1 MRYRRSVTIEPF
13 RPSAL
18 KKLGIDPEAIPQ
30 HVAVIMDGNGRWAEQ
45 RKLPRTEGHLKG
57 EEALFE
63 CVEGAL
69 ELGISWLTVFG
80 FSTENWNRPKN
91 EVQFLINF
99 NRETIRKRRDELHER
114 NVKIEFIGRE
124 DWRMPKGLLRDMN
137 DARDLTKKNNAMTF
151 TVAFNYGGRAELV
164 DAFRAMGK
172 DGISSKQITEKKIT
186 RYLYGK
192 DMPEPDLI
200 IRTSGEQRI
209 SNFLLWQ
216 SAYSEFLFLDTFWP
230 DFTRGSLYQAIAEYQ
245 IRSRRF
251 GGL

>member
-1 MRYRRSVTIEPF
+1 VTIEPF

-18 KKLGIDPEAIPQ
+18 KKLGIDSKTIPQ

-45 RKLPRTEGHLKG
+45 RNLPRTEGHLKG

-137 DARDLTKKNNAMTF
+137 DARNLTKQNSAMTF
-151 TVAFNYGGRAELV
+151 TIAFNYGGRAELV
-164 DAFRAMGK
+164 DAFRAMEK

-186 RYLYGK
+186 QYLYGK

-230 DFTRGSLYQAIAEYQ
+230 DFTRESLYQAIAEYQ

-251 GGL
+251 GAL

>member
-1 MRYRRSVTIEPF
+1 MRYRQSVTIEPF
-13 RPSAL
+13 RPSIL
-18 KKLGIDPEAIPQ
+18 KKLGIDPKAIPQ

-45 RKLPRTEGHLKG
+45 RNLPRTEGHLKG

-69 ELGISWLTVFG
+69 ELGVSWLTVFG

-99 NRETIRKRRDELHER
+99 NRETIRKRRDQLHER

-137 DARDLTKKNNAMTF
+137 EARDLTKKNNAMTF
-151 TVAFNYGGRAELV
+151 TVAFNYGGRAEIV
-164 DAFRAMGK
+164 DAFRAMEK

-186 RYLYGK
+186 QYLYGR

-230 DFTRGSLYQAIAEYQ
+230 DFTREALYQAIAEYQ
-245 IRSRRF
+245 VRSRRF
-251 GGL
+251 GAL

>member
-18 KKLGIDPEAIPQ
+18 KKLGIDPKTIPQ

-45 RKLPRTEGHLKG
+45 RNLPRTEGHLKG

-99 NRETIRKRRDELHER
+99 NRETIRNRRDELHER

-137 DARDLTKKNNAMTF
+137 DARNLTKQNSAMTF
-151 TVAFNYGGRAELV
+151 TIAFNYGGRAELV
-164 DAFRAMGK
+164 DAFRAMEK

-186 RYLYGK
+186 QYLYGK

-200 IRTSGEQRI
+200 VRTSGEQRI

-230 DFTRGSLYQAIAEYQ
+230 DFTRESLYQAIAEYQ

-251 GGL
+251 GAL

>member
-18 KKLGIDPEAIPQ
+18 KKLGIDPKTIPQ

-45 RKLPRTEGHLKG
+45 RNLPRTEGHLKG

-137 DARDLTKKNNAMTF
+137 DARNLTKQNSAMTF
-151 TVAFNYGGRAELV
+151 TIAFNYGGRAELV
-164 DAFRAMGK
+164 DAFRAMEK

-186 RYLYGK
+186 QYLYGK

-230 DFTRGSLYQAIAEYQ
+230 DFTRESLYQAIAEYQ

-251 GGL
+251 GAL

>member
-1 MRYRRSVTIEPF
+1 MIIQPF
-13 RPSAL
+13 GPAAL
-18 KKLGIDPEAIPQ
+18 KSLGIDPAAIPQ
-30 HVAVIMDGNGRWAEQ
+30 HVAVIMDGNGRWAQ
-45 RKLPRTEGHLKG
+45 KRNLKRTEGHLMG

-114 NVKIEFIGRE
+114 NVRIKFIGRE
-124 DWRMPKGLLRDMN
+124 DWRMPKGLLRDMAE
-137 DARDLTKKNNAMTF
+137 ARELTKNNDAMTF
-151 TVAFNYGGRAELV
+151 TVAFNYGGRAEIA
-164 DAFRAMGK
+164 DALKAMAA
-172 DGISSKQITEKKIT
+172 DNLTPKQITEKKVAQ
-186 RYLYGK
+186 YLYG
-192 DMPEPDLI
+192 DSMPDPDLI
-200 IRTSGEQRI
+200 IRTSGEQRL

-216 SAYSEFLFLDTFWP
+216 SAYSEFLFLDTLWP
-230 DFTRGSLYQAIAEYQ
+230 DFTRSTLHEAVAEYQ

-251 GGL
+251 GAL

>member
-1 MRYRRSVTIEPF
+1 MAIQPF
-13 RPSAL
+13 STAAL
-18 KKLGIDPEAIPQ
+18 KRLRIDPADVPQ
-30 HVAVIMDGNGRWAEQ
+30 HVAVVMDGNGRWAQ
-45 RKLPRTEGHLKG
+45 KRNLPRTEGHLRG

-80 FSTENWNRPKN
+80 FSTENWNRPKS

-114 NVKIEFIGRE
+114 NVRIEFIGRE
-124 DWRMPKGLLRDMN
+124 DWRMPKRLLRDM
-137 DARDLTKKNNAMTF
+137 DEARELTKNNGAMTF

-164 DAFRAMGK
+164 DAFKAMSA
-172 DGISSKQITEKKIT
+172 DNLTPKQITEKKIT
-186 RYLYGK
+186 HYLYGK
-192 DMPEPDLI
+192 NIPDPDLI
-200 IRTSGEQRI
+200 IRTSGEQRL

-216 SAYSEFLFLDTFWP
+216 SAYSEFLFLDALWP
-230 DFTRGSLYQAIAEYQ
+230 DFTRSTLYEAVAEYQ

-251 GGL
+251 GAL

>member
-1 MRYRRSVTIEPF
+1 MRYRRSVAIEPF

-18 KKLGIDPEAIPQ
+18 KKLGIDPKTIPQ

-45 RKLPRTEGHLKG
+45 RNLPRTEGHLKG

-137 DARDLTKKNNAMTF
+137 DARNLTKQNSAMTF
-151 TVAFNYGGRAELV
+151 TIAFNYGGRAELV
-164 DAFRAMGK
+164 DAFRAMEK

-186 RYLYGK
+186 QYLYGR

-230 DFTRGSLYQAIAEYQ
+230 DFTREALYQAIAEYQ
-245 IRSRRF
+245 VRSRRF
-251 GGL
+251 GAL

>member
-13 RPSAL
+13 RPSIL
-18 KKLGIDPEAIPQ
+18 KKLGIDPKAIPQ

-45 RKLPRTEGHLKG
+45 RNLPRTEGHLKG

-69 ELGISWLTVFG
+69 ELGVSWLTVFG

-99 NRETIRKRRDELHER
+99 NRETIRKRRDQLHER

-137 DARDLTKKNNAMTF
+137 EARDLTKKNNAMTF

-164 DAFRAMGK
+164 DAFRAMEK
-172 DGISSKQITEKKIT
+172 DGVSSKQITEKKIT
-186 RYLYGK
+186 QYLYGR

-230 DFTRGSLYQAIAEYQ
+230 DFTREALYQAIAEYQ

-251 GGL
+251 GAL